1 MSILEPLGSKEI
13 QYLESIF
20 DQYIAT
26 KTSIALSKM
35 LGESINHNVRI
46 LDNGISNIKSIK
58 IAPDEIKMCAVRL
71 NGKGDTHIE
80 ILYTIKVKH
89 ARKIAAKLL
98 CAGDTYEI
106 DEMGTS
112 AIQEVANIMT
122 GAFFNALSNGTGFRV
137 DLSTPNYINDEFH
150 LLVNNSARDV
160 ANPIDYAVIADVK
173 LASLITGIKLHMII
187 MQNPDN
193 ARKLLTNHSGKQVH
207 QTNDAG
213 SYKIGLANPELD
225 SLLDVGS

>member
-1 MSILEPLGSKEI
+1 MSILDILGSKEI
-13 QYLESIF
+13 QHLKGIF
-20 DQYIAT
+20 EQYIAA

-35 LGESINHNVRI
+35 LDESINHNVKI
-46 LDNGISNIKSIK
+46 LDNGISNIKNIK

-122 GAFFNALSNGTGFRV
+122 GAFFNALSSGTGFRV

-160 ANPIDYAVIADVK
+160 ANPIDYAVIADVE
-173 LASLITGIKLHMII
+173 LAGAITGIKLHMII

-193 ARKLLTNHSGKQVH
+193 ARKLLANHSGNQN
-207 QTNDAG
+207 QQNDNT
-213 SYKIGLANPELD
+213 YRIGLANPELD
-225 SLLDVGS
+225 SLLDTKIN